1 LSGFL
6 YDLSGNPSTFI
17 RLDQAQQVQEIN
29 DDVPPTAKQVT
40 LNLENGELVIDF
52 RETIDLT
59 TYGVNLSALVLTNTS
74 SATDATSSATDATDA
89 TSSVLRLTGATTV
102 VGESSFVTAVV
113 TILTETQRA
122 WAVLY
127 SGTSGGD
134 GGALLLQLEGNAFF
148 DLSGNGNEAVSFTV
162 VEHADSVPPVITAA
176 SINYETGHLAIT
188 FSESIK
194 YQLTPRYPL
203 SYFHLPRIY
212 LSNGTS
218 PPASFATTNDAV
230 AVVDNDYV
238 SLYGSQVV
246 DYHGG
251 AVLTLK
257 VLEPTRVQGIE
268 MSGTKGGDAS
278 YTKAMVSR

>member
-1 LSGFL
+1 MHLGCLSGFL
-6 YDLSGNPSTFI
+6 YDLSGNPSTFV
-17 RLDQAQQVQEIN
+17 RLDQTQQVQEIN

-74 SATDATSSATDATDA
+74 TGGTDGTGAGA
-89 TSSVLRLTGATTV
+89 SVLRLTGATTV

-162 VEHADSVPPVITAA
+162 AELADIVPPVITAA

-218 PPASFATTNDAV
+218 PPASFVTANDAV
-230 AVVDNDYV
+230 AAVDNDYV
-238 SLYGSQVV
+238 SLYGSQVL

-251 AVLTLK
+251 AVMTLK

-278 YTKAMVSR
+278 YTKVMVSR

>member
-1 LSGFL
+1 MHLGCLSGFL
-6 YDLSGNPSTFI
+6 YDLSGNPSTFV
-17 RLDQAQQVQEIN
+17 RLDQTQQVQEIN

-74 SATDATSSATDATDA
+74 TGATDGI
-89 TSSVLRLTGATTV
+89 RLTGATTV

-162 VEHADSVPPVITAA
+162 AELADIVPPVITAA

-218 PPASFATTNDAV
+218 PPASFVTANDAV
-230 AVVDNDYV
+230 AAVDNDYV
-238 SLYGSQVV
+238 SLYGSQVL

-251 AVLTLK
+251 AVMTLK

-278 YTKAMVSR
+278 YTKVMVSR